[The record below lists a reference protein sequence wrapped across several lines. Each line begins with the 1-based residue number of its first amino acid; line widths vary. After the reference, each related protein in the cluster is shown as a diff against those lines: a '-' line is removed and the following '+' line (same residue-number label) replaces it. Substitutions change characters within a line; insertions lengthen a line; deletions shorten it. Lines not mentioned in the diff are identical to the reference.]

1 MYNSSYRPTS
11 YYRPAYN
18 MTRTAKPRT
27 PGDLFPVA
35 TVWAAA
41 CAAHRINGRYIRQDE
56 FNYRDHVEDNP
67 VLTATASRTIMTEL
81 LANPDCLTAQDFEQG
96 AECQNFLQNDIT
108 FRALK
113 NKLTEFD
120 SATSKVLAVEENFD
134 SAQHKYEL
142 AVIASLPAS
151 RMRALERQAT
161 DSRVRQS
168 TGEYVGAVG
177 DKVALDVE
185 VIKTNY
191 SQQWNTWYATAITS
205 DNRAVFFAFREQL
218 TIGNSILIKGT
229 VKAHRTGT
237 TQLNRVKI
245 V

>member
-1 MYNSSYRPTS
+1 MYYRPTS

-18 MTRTAKPRT
+18 MTRTAKTRT

-41 CAAHRINGRYIRQDE
+41 CAAQRINGRYIKQDE
-56 FNYRDHVEDNP
+56 FDYPEGGQA
-67 VLTATASRTIMTEL
+67 VLTATASRTIMKEL
-81 LANPDCLTAQDFEQG
+81 LANPDRLTAQDFEQG
-96 AECQNFLQNDIT
+96 AECKTFLQNDIT

-151 RMRALERQAT
+151 RTRALERQAT
-161 DSRVRQS
+161 DSRVRQA
-168 TGEYVGAVG
+168 TGAYVGAVG

-205 DNRAVFFAFREQL
+205 DNRAVFFAFKEQL

-229 VKAHRTGT
+229 VKAHRSGT

>member
-1 MYNSSYRPTS
+1 MYYRPTS

-18 MTRTAKPRT
+18 MTQTAKPRT

-41 CAAHRINGRYIRQDE
+41 CAAQRINGRYIKQDE
-56 FNYRDHVEDNP
+56 FDYPEGGQA
-67 VLTATASRTIMTEL
+67 VLTATASRTTMREL
-81 LANPDCLTAQDFEQG
+81 LANPDRLTAQDFEQG
-96 AECQNFLQNDIT
+96 AECKTFLQNDIT

-134 SAQHKYEL
+134 SVQHKYEL

-151 RMRALERQAT
+151 RTRALERQAT
-161 DSRVRQS
+161 DSRVRQA
-168 TGEYVGAVG
+168 TGAYVGAVG

-205 DNRAVFFAFREQL
+205 DNRAVFFAFKEQL

-229 VKAHRTGT
+229 VKAHRSGT

>member
-1 MYNSSYRPTS
+1 MYYRPTS

-18 MTRTAKPRT
+18 MTRTAKTRT

-41 CAAHRINGRYIRQDE
+41 CAAQRINGRYIKQDE
-56 FNYRDHVEDNP
+56 FDYPEGGQA
-67 VLTATASRTIMTEL
+67 VLTATASRTTMREL
-81 LANPDCLTAQDFEQG
+81 LANPDRLTAQDFEQG
-96 AECQNFLQNDIT
+96 AECKTFLQNDIT

-151 RMRALERQAT
+151 RTRALERQAT
-161 DSRVRQS
+161 DSRVRQA
-168 TGEYVGAVG
+168 TGAYVGAVG

-229 VKAHRTGT
+229 VKAHRSGT

>member
-1 MYNSSYRPTS
+1 MYYRPTS

-18 MTRTAKPRT
+18 MTQTAKTHT

-41 CAAHRINGRYIRQDE
+41 CAAQRINGRYIKQDE
-56 FNYRDHVEDNP
+56 FDYPEGGQA
-67 VLTATASRTIMTEL
+67 VLTATASRTIMKEL
-81 LANPDCLTAQDFEQG
+81 LANPDRLTAQDFEQG
-96 AECQNFLQNDIT
+96 AECKTFLQNDIT

-151 RMRALERQAT
+151 RTRALERQAT
-161 DSRVRQS
+161 DSRVRQA
-168 TGEYVGAVG
+168 TGAYVGAVG

-229 VKAHRTGT
+229 VKAHRSGT

>member
-1 MYNSSYRPTS
+1 MYYRPT

-41 CAAHRINGRYIRQDE
+41 CAAQRINGRYIKQDE
-56 FNYRDHVEDNP
+56 FDYPEGGQA
-67 VLTATASRTIMTEL
+67 VLTATASRTTMREL
-81 LANPDCLTAQDFEQG
+81 LANPDRLTAQDFEQG
-96 AECQNFLQNDIT
+96 AECKTFLQNDIT

-151 RMRALERQAT
+151 RTRALERQAT
-161 DSRVRQS
+161 DSRVRQA
-168 TGEYVGAVG
+168 TGAYVGDVG
-177 DKVALDVE
+177 DMVALDVE
-185 VIKTNY
+185 VIKTIY

-229 VKAHRTGT
+229 VKAHRSGT

>member
-1 MYNSSYRPTS
+1 MYYRPTS

-41 CAAHRINGRYIRQDE
+41 CAAQRINGRYIKQDE
-56 FNYRDHVEDNP
+56 FDYPEGGQA
-67 VLTATASRTIMTEL
+67 VLTATASRTTMREL
-81 LANPDCLTAQDFEQG
+81 LANPDRLTAQDFEQG
-96 AECQNFLQNDIT
+96 AECKTFLQNDIT

-151 RMRALERQAT
+151 RTRALERQAT
-161 DSRVRQS
+161 DSRVRQA
-168 TGEYVGAVG
+168 TGAYVGAVG

-205 DNRAVFFAFREQL
+205 DNRAVFFAFKEQL

>member
-1 MYNSSYRPTS
+1 MYYRPTS

-18 MTRTAKPRT
+18 MTRTAKTRT

-41 CAAHRINGRYIRQDE
+41 CAAQRINGRYIKQDE
-56 FNYRDHVEDNP
+56 FDYPEGGQA
-67 VLTATASRTIMTEL
+67 VLTATASRTIMKEL
-81 LANPDCLTAQDFEQG
+81 LANPDRLTAQDFEQG
-96 AECQNFLQNDIT
+96 AECKTFLQNDIT

-151 RMRALERQAT
+151 RTRALERQAT
-161 DSRVRQS
+161 DSRVRQA
-168 TGEYVGAVG
+168 TGAYVGAVG

-229 VKAHRTGT
+229 VKAHRSGT

>member
-1 MYNSSYRPTS
+1 MYYRPTS

-41 CAAHRINGRYIRQDE
+41 CAAQRINGRYIKQDE
-56 FNYRDHVEDNP
+56 FDYPEGGQA
-67 VLTATASRTIMTEL
+67 VLTATASRTTMREL
-81 LANPDCLTAQDFEQG
+81 LANPDRLTAQDFEQG
-96 AECQNFLQNDIT
+96 AECKTFLQNDIT

-151 RMRALERQAT
+151 RTRALERQAT
-161 DSRVRQS
+161 DSRVRQAN
-168 TGEYVGAVG
+168 GAYVGAVG

>member
-1 MYNSSYRPTS
+1 MYYRPTS

-18 MTRTAKPRT
+18 MTRTAKTHT

-41 CAAHRINGRYIRQDE
+41 CAAQRINGRYIKQDE
-56 FNYRDHVEDNP
+56 FDYPEGGQA
-67 VLTATASRTIMTEL
+67 VLTATASRTIMKEL
-81 LANPDCLTAQDFEQG
+81 LANPDRLTAQDFEQG
-96 AECQNFLQNDIT
+96 AECKTFLQNDIT

-151 RMRALERQAT
+151 RTRALERQAT
-161 DSRVRQS
+161 DSRVRQA
-168 TGEYVGAVG
+168 TGAYVGAVG

-191 SQQWNTWYATAITS
+191 SQQWNTWYATAITI
-205 DNRAVFFAFREQL
+205 DNRAVFFAFKEQL

>member
-1 MYNSSYRPTS
+1 MYYRPTS

-18 MTRTAKPRT
+18 MTQTAKTHT

-41 CAAHRINGRYIRQDE
+41 CAAQRINGRYIKQDE
-56 FNYRDHVEDNP
+56 FDYPEGGQA
-67 VLTATASRTIMTEL
+67 VLTATASRTIMKEL
-81 LANPDCLTAQDFEQG
+81 LANPDRLTAQDFEQG
-96 AECQNFLQNDIT
+96 AECKTFLQNDIT

-134 SAQHKYEL
+134 SVQHKYEL

-151 RMRALERQAT
+151 RTRALERQAT
-161 DSRVRQS
+161 DSRVRQA
-168 TGEYVGAVG
+168 TGAYVGAVG

>member
-1 MYNSSYRPTS
+1 MYYRPTS

-18 MTRTAKPRT
+18 MTRTAKTHT

-41 CAAHRINGRYIRQDE
+41 CAAQRINGRYIKQDE
-56 FNYRDHVEDNP
+56 FDYPEGGRA
-67 VLTATASRTIMTEL
+67 VLTATASRTIMKEL
-81 LANPDCLTAQDFEQG
+81 LANPDRLTAQDFEQG
-96 AECQNFLQNDIT
+96 AECKTFLQNDIT

-151 RMRALERQAT
+151 RTRALERQAT
-161 DSRVRQS
+161 DSRVRQA
-168 TGEYVGAVG
+168 TGAYVGAVG

>member
-1 MYNSSYRPTS
+1 MYYRPTS

-41 CAAHRINGRYIRQDE
+41 CAAQRINGRYIKQDE
-56 FNYRDHVEDNP
+56 FDYPEGGQA
-67 VLTATASRTIMTEL
+67 VLTATASRTTMREL
-81 LANPDCLTAQDFEQG
+81 LANPDRLTAQDFEQG
-96 AECQNFLQNDIT
+96 AECKTFLQNDIT

-134 SAQHKYEL
+134 SVQHKYEL

-151 RMRALERQAT
+151 RTRALERQAT
-161 DSRVRQS
+161 DSRVRQA
-168 TGEYVGAVG
+168 TGAYVGAVG

-229 VKAHRTGT
+229 VKAHRSGT

>member
-1 MYNSSYRPTS
+1 MYYRPTS

-41 CAAHRINGRYIRQDE
+41 CAAQRINGRYIKQDE
-56 FNYRDHVEDNP
+56 FDYPEGGQA
-67 VLTATASRTIMTEL
+67 VLTATASRTTMREL
-81 LANPDCLTAQDFEQG
+81 LANPDRLTAQDFEQG
-96 AECQNFLQNDIT
+96 AECKTFLQNDIT

-151 RMRALERQAT
+151 RTRALERQAT
-161 DSRVRQS
+161 DSRVRQA
-168 TGEYVGAVG
+168 TGAYVGAVG

-205 DNRAVFFAFREQL
+205 DNKAVFFAFREQL

-229 VKAHRTGT
+229 VKAHRSGT

>member
-1 MYNSSYRPTS
+1 MYYRPTS

-41 CAAHRINGRYIRQDE
+41 SAAQRINGRYIKQDE
-56 FNYRDHVEDNP
+56 FDYPENGEA
-67 VLTATASRTIMTEL
+67 VLTATASRTIMKEL
-81 LANPDCLTAQDFEQG
+81 LANPDRLTTQDFEQG
-96 AECQNFLQNDIT
+96 AECQTFLQNDIT

-151 RMRALERQAT
+151 RTRALERQAT
-161 DSRVRQS
+161 DSRVRQA
-168 TGEYVGAVG
+168 TGAYVGAVG

-185 VIKTNY
+185 VIKANY

-205 DNRAVFFAFREQL
+205 DNRAVFFAFKEQL
-218 TIGNSILIKGT
+218 TIGNNILIKGT
-229 VKAHRTGT
+229 VKAHRTVT

>member
-1 MYNSSYRPTS
+1 MYYRPTS

-41 CAAHRINGRYIRQDE
+41 CAAQRINGRYIKQDE
-56 FNYRDHVEDNP
+56 FDYPEGGQA
-67 VLTATASRTIMTEL
+67 VLTATASRTTMREL
-81 LANPDCLTAQDFEQG
+81 LANPDRLTAQDFEQG
-96 AECQNFLQNDIT
+96 AECKTFLQNDIT

-151 RMRALERQAT
+151 RTRALERQAT
-161 DSRVRQS
+161 DSRVRQA
-168 TGEYVGAVG
+168 TGAYVGAVG

-229 VKAHRTGT
+229 VKAHRSGT

>member
-1 MYNSSYRPTS
+1 MYYRPT

-18 MTRTAKPRT
+18 MTRTAKTHT

-41 CAAHRINGRYIRQDE
+41 CAAQRINGRYIKQDE
-56 FNYRDHVEDNP
+56 FDYPEGGQA
-67 VLTATASRTIMTEL
+67 VLTATASRTTMKEL
-81 LANPDCLTAQDFEQG
+81 LANPDRLTAQDFEQG
-96 AECQNFLQNDIT
+96 AECKTFLQNDIT

-134 SAQHKYEL
+134 SVQHKYEL

-151 RMRALERQAT
+151 RTRALERQAT
-161 DSRVRQS
+161 DSRVRQA
-168 TGEYVGAVG
+168 TGAYVGAVG

-229 VKAHRTGT
+229 VKAHRSGT

>member
-1 MYNSSYRPTS
+1 MYYRPTS

-18 MTRTAKPRT
+18 MTRTAKTRT
-27 PGDLFPVA
+27 PGDLLPVA

-41 CAAHRINGRYIRQDE
+41 CAAQRINGRYIKQDE
-56 FNYRDHVEDNP
+56 FDYPEGGQA
-67 VLTATASRTIMTEL
+67 VLTATASRTIMKEL
-81 LANPDCLTAQDFEQG
+81 LANPDRLTAQDFEQG
-96 AECQNFLQNDIT
+96 AECKTFLQNDIT

-151 RMRALERQAT
+151 RTRALERQAT
-161 DSRVRQS
+161 DSRVRQA
-168 TGEYVGAVG
+168 TGAYVGAVG

-229 VKAHRTGT
+229 VKAHRSGT

>member
-1 MYNSSYRPTS
+1 MYYRPT

-41 CAAHRINGRYIRQDE
+41 CAAQRINGRYIKQDE
-56 FNYRDHVEDNP
+56 FDYPEGGQA
-67 VLTATASRTIMTEL
+67 VLTATASRTIMKEL
-81 LANPDCLTAQDFEQG
+81 LANPDRLTAQDFEQG
-96 AECQNFLQNDIT
+96 AECKTFLQNDIT

-151 RMRALERQAT
+151 RTRALERQAT
-161 DSRVRQS
+161 DSRVRQA
-168 TGEYVGAVG
+168 TGAYVGAVG

>member
-1 MYNSSYRPTS
+1 MYYRPTS

-41 CAAHRINGRYIRQDE
+41 CAAQRINGRYIKQDE
-56 FNYRDHVEDNP
+56 FDYPEGGQA
-67 VLTATASRTIMTEL
+67 VLTATASRTTMREL
-81 LANPDCLTAQDFEQG
+81 LANPDRLTAQDFEQG
-96 AECQNFLQNDIT
+96 AECKTFLQNDIT

-151 RMRALERQAT
+151 RTRALERQAT
-161 DSRVRQS
+161 DSRVRQA
-168 TGEYVGAVG
+168 TGAYVGAVG

-229 VKAHRTGT
+229 VKAHRSGT
-237 TQLNRVKI
+237 TQLHRVKI

>member
-1 MYNSSYRPTS
+1 MYYRPTS

-18 MTRTAKPRT
+18 MTRTAKTRT
-27 PGDLFPVA
+27 PGDLLPVA

-41 CAAHRINGRYIRQDE
+41 CAAQRINGQYIKQDE
-56 FNYRDHVEDNP
+56 FDYPEGGQA
-67 VLTATASRTIMTEL
+67 VLTATASRTIMKEL
-81 LANPDCLTAQDFEQG
+81 LANPDRLTAQDFEQG
-96 AECQNFLQNDIT
+96 AECKTFLQNDIT

-151 RMRALERQAT
+151 RTRALERQAT
-161 DSRVRQS
+161 DSRVRQA

-229 VKAHRTGT
+229 VKAHRSGT

>member
-1 MYNSSYRPTS
+1 MYYRPTS

-18 MTRTAKPRT
+18 MTQTAKTHT

-41 CAAHRINGRYIRQDE
+41 CAAQRINGRYIKQDE
-56 FNYRDHVEDNP
+56 FDYPEGGQA
-67 VLTATASRTIMTEL
+67 VLTATASRTIMKEL
-81 LANPDCLTAQDFEQG
+81 LANPDRLTAQDFEQG
-96 AECQNFLQNDIT
+96 AECKTFLQNDIT

-151 RMRALERQAT
+151 RTRALERQAT
-161 DSRVRQS
+161 DSRVRQA
-168 TGEYVGAVG
+168 TGAYVGAVG

>member
-1 MYNSSYRPTS
+1 MYYRPTS

-18 MTRTAKPRT
+18 MTQTAKTHT

-41 CAAHRINGRYIRQDE
+41 CAAQRINGQYIKQDE
-56 FNYRDHVEDNP
+56 FDYPEGGQA
-67 VLTATASRTIMTEL
+67 VLTATASRTIMKEL
-81 LANPDCLTAQDFEQG
+81 LANPDRLTAQDFEQG
-96 AECQNFLQNDIT
+96 AECKTFLQNDIT

-151 RMRALERQAT
+151 RTRALERQAT
-161 DSRVRQS
+161 DSRVRQA
-168 TGEYVGAVG
+168 TGAYVGAVG

-191 SQQWNTWYATAITS
+191 SQQWNTWHATAITS
-205 DNRAVFFAFREQL
+205 DNRAVFFAFKEQL

-229 VKAHRTGT
+229 VKAHRSGT

>member
-1 MYNSSYRPTS
+1 MYYRPT

-18 MTRTAKPRT
+18 MTRTAKTHT

-41 CAAHRINGRYIRQDE
+41 CAAQRINGRYIKQDE
-56 FNYRDHVEDNP
+56 FDYPEGGQA
-67 VLTATASRTIMTEL
+67 VLTATASRTIMKEL
-81 LANPDCLTAQDFEQG
+81 LANPDRLTAQDFEQG
-96 AECQNFLQNDIT
+96 AECKTFLQNDIT

-134 SAQHKYEL
+134 SVQHKYEL

-151 RMRALERQAT
+151 RTRALERQAT
-161 DSRVRQS
+161 DSRVRQA
-168 TGEYVGAVG
+168 TGAYVGAVG

-229 VKAHRTGT
+229 VKAHRSGT

>member
-1 MYNSSYRPTS
+1 MYYRPTS

-18 MTRTAKPRT
+18 MTQTAKTHT

-41 CAAHRINGRYIRQDE
+41 CAAQRINGRYIKQDE
-56 FNYRDHVEDNP
+56 FDYPEGGRA
-67 VLTATASRTIMTEL
+67 VLTATASRTIMKEL
-81 LANPDCLTAQDFEQG
+81 LANPDRLTAQDFEQG
-96 AECQNFLQNDIT
+96 AECKTFLQNDIT

-151 RMRALERQAT
+151 RTRALERQAT
-161 DSRVRQS
+161 DSRVRQA
-168 TGEYVGAVG
+168 TGAYVGAVG

-191 SQQWNTWYATAITS
+191 SQQWNTWHATAITS

-229 VKAHRTGT
+229 VKAHRSGT

>member
-1 MYNSSYRPTS
+1 MYYRPTS

-18 MTRTAKPRT
+18 MTRTAKTRT
-27 PGDLFPVA
+27 PGDLLPVA

-41 CAAHRINGRYIRQDE
+41 CAAQRINGRYIKQDE
-56 FNYRDHVEDNP
+56 FDYPEGGQA
-67 VLTATASRTIMTEL
+67 VLTATASRTIMKEL
-81 LANPDCLTAQDFEQG
+81 LANPDRLTAQDFEQG
-96 AECQNFLQNDIT
+96 AECKTFLQNDIT

-134 SAQHKYEL
+134 SVQHKYEL

-151 RMRALERQAT
+151 RTRALERQAT
-161 DSRVRQS
+161 DSRVRQA
-168 TGEYVGAVG
+168 TGAYVGAVG

-229 VKAHRTGT
+229 VKAHRSGT

>member
-1 MYNSSYRPTS
+1 MYYRPTS

-18 MTRTAKPRT
+18 MTRTAKTHT

-41 CAAHRINGRYIRQDE
+41 CAAQRINGRYIKQDE
-56 FNYRDHVEDNP
+56 FDYPEGGQA
-67 VLTATASRTIMTEL
+67 VLTATASRTTMKEL
-81 LANPDCLTAQDFEQG
+81 LANPDRLTAQDFEQG
-96 AECQNFLQNDIT
+96 AECKTFLQNDIT

-151 RMRALERQAT
+151 RTRALERQAT
-161 DSRVRQS
+161 DSRVRQA
-168 TGEYVGAVG
+168 TGAYVGAVG

-205 DNRAVFFAFREQL
+205 DNRAVFFAFKEQL

>member
-1 MYNSSYRPTS
+1 MYYRPTS

-18 MTRTAKPRT
+18 MTQTAKTRT

-41 CAAHRINGRYIRQDE
+41 CAAQRINGRYIKQDE
-56 FNYRDHVEDNP
+56 FNYPEGGQA
-67 VLTATASRTIMTEL
+67 VLTATASRTIMKEL
-81 LANPDCLTAQDFEQG
+81 LANPDRLTAQDFEQG
-96 AECQNFLQNDIT
+96 AECKTFLQNDIT

-151 RMRALERQAT
+151 RTRALERQAT
-161 DSRVRQS
+161 DSRVRQA
-168 TGEYVGAVG
+168 TGAYVGAVG

>member
-1 MYNSSYRPTS
+1 MYYRPTS

-18 MTRTAKPRT
+18 MTRTAKTHT
-27 PGDLFPVA
+27 PGDLLPVA

-41 CAAHRINGRYIRQDE
+41 CAAQRINGQYIKQDE
-56 FNYRDHVEDNP
+56 FDYPEGGQA
-67 VLTATASRTIMTEL
+67 VLTATASRTIMKEL
-81 LANPDCLTAQDFEQG
+81 LANPDRLTAQDFEQG
-96 AECQNFLQNDIT
+96 AECKTFLQNDIT

-151 RMRALERQAT
+151 RTRALERQAT
-161 DSRVRQS
+161 DSRVQQA

-177 DKVALDVE
+177 DMVALDVE

-205 DNRAVFFAFREQL
+205 DNRAVFFAFRVQL

-229 VKAHRTGT
+229 VKAHRSGT

>member
-1 MYNSSYRPTS
+1 MYYRPTS

-18 MTRTAKPRT
+18 MTQTAKTHT

-41 CAAHRINGRYIRQDE
+41 CAAQRINGRYIKQDE
-56 FNYRDHVEDNP
+56 FDYPEGGRA
-67 VLTATASRTIMTEL
+67 VLTATASRTIMKEL
-81 LANPDCLTAQDFEQG
+81 LANPDRLTAQDFEQG
-96 AECQNFLQNDIT
+96 AECKTFLQNDIT

-151 RMRALERQAT
+151 RTRALERQAT
-161 DSRVRQS
+161 DSRVRQA
-168 TGEYVGAVG
+168 TGAYVGAVG

-191 SQQWNTWYATAITS
+191 SQQWNTWHATAITS
-205 DNRAVFFAFREQL
+205 DNRAVFFAFKEQL

-229 VKAHRTGT
+229 VKAHRSGT

>member
-1 MYNSSYRPTS
+1 MYYRPT

-41 CAAHRINGRYIRQDE
+41 CAAQRINGRYIKQDE
-56 FNYRDHVEDNP
+56 FDYPEGGQA
-67 VLTATASRTIMTEL
+67 VLTATASRTTMREL
-81 LANPDCLTAQDFEQG
+81 LANPDRLTAQDFEQG
-96 AECQNFLQNDIT
+96 AECKTFLQNDIT

-151 RMRALERQAT
+151 RTRALERQAT
-161 DSRVRQS
+161 DSRVRQA
-168 TGEYVGAVG
+168 TGAYVGDVG
-177 DKVALDVE
+177 DMVALDVE
-185 VIKTNY
+185 VIKTIY

>member
-1 MYNSSYRPTS
+1 MYYRPTS

-18 MTRTAKPRT
+18 MTRTAKTRT
-27 PGDLFPVA
+27 PGDLLPVA

-41 CAAHRINGRYIRQDE
+41 CAAQRINGQYIKQDE
-56 FNYRDHVEDNP
+56 FDYPEGGQA
-67 VLTATASRTIMTEL
+67 VLTATASRTIMKEL
-81 LANPDCLTAQDFEQG
+81 LANPDRLTAQDFEQG
-96 AECQNFLQNDIT
+96 AECKTFLQNDIT

-151 RMRALERQAT
+151 RTRALERQAT
-161 DSRVRQS
+161 DSRVRQA

>member
-1 MYNSSYRPTS
+1 MYYRPTS

-18 MTRTAKPRT
+18 MTRTAKTHT

-41 CAAHRINGRYIRQDE
+41 CAAQRINGRYIKQDE
-56 FNYRDHVEDNP
+56 FDYPEGGQA
-67 VLTATASRTIMTEL
+67 VLTATASRTTMREL
-81 LANPDCLTAQDFEQG
+81 LANPDRLTAQDFEQG
-96 AECQNFLQNDIT
+96 AECKTFLQNDIT

-151 RMRALERQAT
+151 RTRALERQAT
-161 DSRVRQS
+161 DSRVRQA
-168 TGEYVGAVG
+168 TGAYVGAVG

-205 DNRAVFFAFREQL
+205 DNRAVFFAFKEQL

-229 VKAHRTGT
+229 VKAHRSGT

>member
-1 MYNSSYRPTS
+1 MYYRPTS

-41 CAAHRINGRYIRQDE
+41 CAAQRINGRYIKQDE
-56 FNYRDHVEDNP
+56 FDYPEGGQA
-67 VLTATASRTIMTEL
+67 VLTATASRTIMKEL
-81 LANPDCLTAQDFEQG
+81 LANPDRLTAQDFEQG
-96 AECQNFLQNDIT
+96 AECKTFLQNDIT

-151 RMRALERQAT
+151 RTRALERQAT
-161 DSRVRQS
+161 DSRVRQA
-168 TGEYVGAVG
+168 TGAYVGAVG

-229 VKAHRTGT
+229 VKAHRSGT

>member
-1 MYNSSYRPTS
+1 MYYRPTS

-18 MTRTAKPRT
+18 MTQTAKTRT

-41 CAAHRINGRYIRQDE
+41 CAAQRINGRYIKQDE
-56 FNYRDHVEDNP
+56 FDYPEGGQA
-67 VLTATASRTIMTEL
+67 VLTATASRTTMKEL
-81 LANPDCLTAQDFEQG
+81 LANPDRLTAQDFEHG
-96 AECQNFLQNDIT
+96 AECKTFLQNDIT

-151 RMRALERQAT
+151 RTRALERQAT
-161 DSRVRQS
+161 DSRVRQA
-168 TGEYVGAVG
+168 TGAYVGAVG

-218 TIGNSILIKGT
+218 TIGNSILINGT

>member
-1 MYNSSYRPTS
+1 MYYRPTS

-18 MTRTAKPRT
+18 MTQTAKTHT

-41 CAAHRINGRYIRQDE
+41 CAAQRINGRYIKQDE
-56 FNYRDHVEDNP
+56 FDYPEGGRA
-67 VLTATASRTIMTEL
+67 VLTATASRTIMKEL
-81 LANPDCLTAQDFEQG
+81 LANPDRLTAQDFEQG
-96 AECQNFLQNDIT
+96 AECKTFLQNDIT

-151 RMRALERQAT
+151 RTRALERQAT
-161 DSRVRQS
+161 DSRVRQA
-168 TGEYVGAVG
+168 TGAYVGAVG

-229 VKAHRTGT
+229 VKAHRSGT

>member
-1 MYNSSYRPTS
+1 MYYRPTS

-18 MTRTAKPRT
+18 MTRTAKTHT

-41 CAAHRINGRYIRQDE
+41 CAAQRINGRYIKQDE
-56 FNYRDHVEDNP
+56 FDYPEGGQA
-67 VLTATASRTIMTEL
+67 VLTATASRTTMREL
-81 LANPDCLTAQDFEQG
+81 LANPDRLTAQDFEQG
-96 AECQNFLQNDIT
+96 AECKTFLQNDIT

-151 RMRALERQAT
+151 RTRALERQAT
-161 DSRVRQS
+161 DSRVRQA
-168 TGEYVGAVG
+168 TGAYVGAVG

>member
-1 MYNSSYRPTS
+1 MYYRPTS

-18 MTRTAKPRT
+18 MTRTAKTRT
-27 PGDLFPVA
+27 PGDLLPVA

-41 CAAHRINGRYIRQDE
+41 CAAQRINGQYIKQDE
-56 FNYRDHVEDNP
+56 FDYPEGGQA
-67 VLTATASRTIMTEL
+67 VLTATASRTIMKEL
-81 LANPDCLTAQDFEQG
+81 LANPDRLTAQDFEQG
-96 AECQNFLQNDIT
+96 AECKTFLQNDIT

-151 RMRALERQAT
+151 RTRALERQAT
-161 DSRVRQS
+161 DSRVRQA
-168 TGEYVGAVG
+168 TGAYVGAVG

-191 SQQWNTWYATAITS
+191 SQQWNTWHATAITS
-205 DNRAVFFAFREQL
+205 DNRAVFFAFKEQL

-229 VKAHRTGT
+229 VKAHRSGT

>member
-1 MYNSSYRPTS
+1 MYYRPT

-41 CAAHRINGRYIRQDE
+41 CAAQRINGRYIKQDE
-56 FNYRDHVEDNP
+56 FDYPEGGQA
-67 VLTATASRTIMTEL
+67 VLTATASRTTMREL
-81 LANPDCLTAQDFEQG
+81 LANPDRLTAQDFEQG
-96 AECQNFLQNDIT
+96 AECKTFLQNDIT

-151 RMRALERQAT
+151 RTRALERQAT
-161 DSRVRQS
+161 DSRVRQA
-168 TGEYVGAVG
+168 TGAYVGDVG
-177 DKVALDVE
+177 DMVALDVE
-185 VIKTNY
+185 VIKTIY

-218 TIGNSILIKGT
+218 AIGNSILIKGT

>member
-1 MYNSSYRPTS
+1 MYYRPTS

-18 MTRTAKPRT
+18 MTQTAKTRT

-41 CAAHRINGRYIRQDE
+41 CAAQRINGRYIKQDE
-56 FNYRDHVEDNP
+56 FDYPEGGQA
-67 VLTATASRTIMTEL
+67 VLTATASRTIMKEL
-81 LANPDCLTAQDFEQG
+81 LANPDRLTAQDFEQG
-96 AECQNFLQNDIT
+96 AECKTFLQNDIT

-134 SAQHKYEL
+134 SVQHKYEL

-151 RMRALERQAT
+151 RTRALERQAT
-161 DSRVRQS
+161 DSRVRQA
-168 TGEYVGAVG
+168 TGAYVGAVG

-229 VKAHRTGT
+229 VKAHRSGT